1 MGIGQPNETCT
12 ERNDIMP
19 SLVVMRDYVS
29 KLYSGNWPRRVAKMP
44 DYQVTALYF
53 KYQKKEYSLKQ
64 AMHEAKSDSRQ
75 LSMFDPDYNKG
86 D

>member
-1 MGIGQPNETCT
+1 
-12 ERNDIMP
+12 MP

-29 KLYSGNWPRRVAKMP
+29 KLYSGNWPLKVARMP

-53 KYQKKEYSLKQ
+53 KFQKKEYGLKQ
-64 AMHEAKSDSRQ
+64 AKREAKSDSRQ